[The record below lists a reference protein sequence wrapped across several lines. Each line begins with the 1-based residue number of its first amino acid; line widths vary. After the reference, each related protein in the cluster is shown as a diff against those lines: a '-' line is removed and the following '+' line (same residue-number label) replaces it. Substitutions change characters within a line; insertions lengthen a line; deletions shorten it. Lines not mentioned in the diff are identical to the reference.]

1 MLVNYER
8 FVKLMYY
15 IVKVIVLMKFFLL
28 SFVIVVVRIVLIECD
43 IYLV

>member
-1 MLVNYER
+1 
-8 FVKLMYY
+8 MYY